1 MILTI
6 MMPSKYEFS
15 EGKNYI
21 EFLYLPTVNKVTI
34 VPSSSFSFQY
44 IVVIFIPIVDGCSMG
59 R

>member
-1 MILTI
+1 
-6 MMPSKYEFS
+6 MPSKYEFS